1 MAGEFRREQVQDPL
15 GNTSDLRQGAG
26 LNTPVSV
33 GGVSRPSSMNVAPVN
48 TDTMNKLAA
57 WGGETIRKAASKQW
71 NKDLLEGQMA
81 YQQGRAFDEV
91 TSDGNKWKAEGYHVM
106 EAQTLSST
114 FLAAQQ
120 NEIARVGYSLSPE
133 EYRNQYVG
141 RLDAL
146 IGGKDPRVQE
156 LVRKTMVGQMPS
168 LVGQHTTANLA
179 YSQQRT
185 EEALVA
191 GIDTVSRDPTAESA
205 LLAMTSPDP
214 NGPAAGLG
222 PDQRRAAVAKGV
234 AYAFQNDNPG
244 AYIKLKAAGQLS
256 DFTPEQQAGIESA
269 RQAYMN
275 KQRAT
280 WNADKAVKFD
290 EFFTKVDNAEF
301 TSPVEA
307 AKEFLQLQSQY
318 GIEMS
323 AEEGHN
329 VMTAARTGIQIDQQT
344 TANNIETAMISGDFT
359 EAARMAADKM
369 GISDGEM
376 AGFTEQ
382 FGNLLKSEGSLE
394 GAVNTYFQEDAS
406 IPSGDSS
413 TPEWRKEN
421 LTIVT
426 SGDAQ
431 WEVNKAA
438 APAFAGLL
446 RELEDRGYI
455 STSSGGYNYRS
466 IRGSNTLSEHATGN
480 AIDINAAT
488 NGMGGNSTDMPP
500 DIAEIAAKYGLTW
513 GGSWSGKSYDPM
525 HFEYIAGKSGTKS
538 SARARAALEN
548 ITGTPTARQK
558 HDKSVAALADIRV
571 QATQRGYE
579 QLAPVRNDIDQ
590 AYINGGSKSDWMTAR
605 TDAYNWFGI
614 VRSEAD
620 VNAEIAI
627 TNKIRDDA
635 AAAQKAAAE
644 AAEKIADKAASAAER
659 AADKAAT
666 AAAKAAQD
674 QLDQQAQDS
683 AGTAIAAAETSMRAV
698 YDDPNATLADKKAA
712 VTQFG
717 IARDAAMVAAGLGQ
731 TAAMRTGNNKQLLDM
746 IESAVEAD
754 RLATANATGVSRAAN
769 DGTLGTD
776 PTVDNVART
785 KWWDSQVQALQ
796 SAAQKAQAANPK
808 MTADEMDSM
817 VQQGMLDTMSK
828 SGYIPED
835 FKARYSSTLNGPL
848 VDKNGVPTQEAVSTI
863 SDYMAMKVIN
873 PRVANMMLDES
884 SRAVADAIANDAGN
898 NVNGVS
904 FAVQQRERDGQIIP
918 GAKDPF
924 AFSKDPAVMDA
935 VSTATASYFGDDKWF
950 NFFGWRNP
958 DAFRGITADPSQ
970 RQAFKT
976 EIDRVVLEKYAL
988 GGGKGRPE
996 SVVKAAIADVGVRTA
1011 IIGGTPMVA
1020 PKGVDM
1026 VAETFGS
1033 GLANFGGS
1041 PGRKADMMS
1050 DPSSVDNAV
1059 RSWIVDNA
1067 GKPGSGIPV
1076 EAGKAWNE
1084 VNIPAEGI
1092 LDIPGAL
1099 LYAARQSMSS
1109 TVSDEERRAGI
1120 DVSPMTVNQRNGG
1133 TFLMVSIQPADGSSP
1148 VIANIPLAQAGSA
1161 WITKLQQQQP

>member
-15 GNTSDLRQGAG
+15 GNTSDLRQGTG

-57 WGGETIRKAASKQW
+57 WGGEAIRKEASKQW

-120 NEIARVGYSLSPE
+120 NEISSEGYALSPE
-133 EYRNQYVG
+133 EYRNQYIG

-146 IGGKDPRVQE
+146 IDGKDPRVQE
-156 LVRKTMVGQMPS
+156 LVRKTMVGQMPT

-185 EEALVA
+185 AEALVTS
-191 GIDTVSRDPTAESA
+191 IDVVSKDPTASDA
-205 LLAMTSPDP
+205 LLSIASDSPD
-214 NGPAAGLG
+214 GPGAGLG
-222 PDQRRAAVAKGV
+222 PEERRAAVAKGV
-234 AYAFQNDNPG
+234 AAAFENDNPA
-244 AYIKLKAAGQLS
+244 AYIKLKAAGLL
-256 DFTPEQQAGIESA
+256 DNLTPEQKAGIDNA
-269 RQAYMN
+269 RQGYMQ
-275 KQRAT
+275 KQRQT
-280 WNADKAVKFD
+280 WNADKAEAFD
-290 EFFTKVDNAEF
+290 GFWTKVENGEF
-301 TSPVEA
+301 KQPIDA
-307 AKEFLQLQSQY
+307 AKAFAEVNGKF

-323 AEEGHN
+323 AEEGYSA
-329 VMTAARTGIQIDQQT
+329 MTAAKQGNENAGAVTMT
-344 TANNIETAMISGDFT
+344 HIETAITAGDYG
-359 EAARMAADKM
+359 AAAMMAAPALVDMESGGRYDATGPSVNGGDRAIGKYQVM
-369 GISDGEM
+369 ASNVPNWTLKHYGIKL
-376 AGFTEQ
+376 TPEQ
-382 FGNLLKSEGSLE
+382 FR
-394 GAVNTYFQEDAS
+394 T
-406 IPSGDSS
+406 
-413 TPEWRKEN
+413 
-421 LTIVT
+421 
-426 SGDAQ
+426 
-431 WEVNKAA
+431 NKAA
-438 APAFAGLL
+438 QDAVFQG
-446 RELEDRGYI
+446 EFGGYI
-455 STSSGGYNYRS
+455 RRFGNVRDAVSMWHSGRPYEEAVRDGAADVNMSTQNYVDKIMSNMTGRS
-466 IRGSNTLSEHATGN
+466 YAQTRQDNATG
-480 AIDINAAT
+480 
-488 NGMGGNSTDMPP
+488 
-500 DIAEIAAKYGLTW
+500 
-513 GGSWSGKSYDPM
+513 
-525 HFEYIAGKSGTKS
+525 
-538 SARARAALEN
+538 ALN
-548 ITGTPTARQK
+548 
-558 HDKSVAALADIRV
+558 DSRV
-571 QATQRGYE
+571 QYAQVAYEEMAPRRTALDEALVNGSMSKEEWRRQRGALYTE
-579 QLAPVRNDIDQ
+579 FNVR
-590 AYINGGSKSDWMTAR
+590 R
-605 TDAYNWFGI
+605 T
-614 VRSEAD
+614 EAD
-620 VNAEIAI
+620 VNQELA
-627 TNKIRDDA
+627 TTA
-635 AAAQKAAAE
+635 AAANAAAVVVKQTTD
-644 AAEKIADKAASAAER
+644 AAEK
-659 AADKAAT
+659 
-666 AAAKAAQD
+666 AAKQD
-674 QLDQQAQDS
+674 AIDR
-683 AGTAIAAAETSMRAV
+683 AGLQIAAAETTMRSV
-698 YDDPNATLADKKAA
+698 WDDPNATLIQKQQAVAKFSAERAA
-712 VTQFG
+712 AYATYQ
-717 IARDAAMVAAGLGQ
+717 IPMSLAE
-731 TAAMRTGNNKQLLDM
+731 RTGNNKETLDM
-746 IESAVEAD
+746 VNTAIIAEQRATEQ
-754 RLATANATGVSRAAN
+754 LASVNRAAN
-769 DGTLGTD
+769 DGSLGTD
-776 PTVDNVART
+776 PTIDAKTRT
-785 KWWDSQVQALQ
+785 KWWDGQVDAVRKSAQQA
-796 SAAQKAQAANPK
+796 KANNPK
-808 MTADEMDSM
+808 MTNDEVTAM

-848 VDKNGVPTQEAVSTI
+848 IDKNGVPTQEAVSTI

-898 NVNGVS
+898 NVTGVS

-924 AFSKDPAVMDA
+924 VFSKDPAVMDA
-935 VSTATASYFGDDKWF
+935 VNTATASYFGDDKWF

-958 DAFRGITADPSQ
+958 DAFRDITADPSQ

-1059 RSWIVDNA
+1059 RNWIIENA
-1067 GKPGSGIPV
+1067 GKPNSGIPV
-1076 EAGKAWNE
+1076 EIAKAWNE

-1092 LDIPGAL
+1092 LDIPGAM
-1099 LYAARQSMSS
+1099 LYAARQSMSF